1 MKIYPTIYFLL
12 ISISLLA
19 QTDKTR
25 RLEQEIHYIDSILD
39 AMNYNTEKES
49 LSVYK
54 NLLHHSK
61 SIEYNTG
68 IYDSYLYLIWYYGT
82 NKKMDSVIYFNA
94 KFQELQQKQPNNKK
108 LFVLYMNNST
118 LFSTIFGLKERAIE
132 NLLEAYELKDEMD
145 IASIHNLENNIGL
158 NYINQKKYDLGIE
171 YLQKLRKDSVNMDA
185 SQKVVNLS
193 YLALAYQYQKKHEK
207 SGELL
212 DEIEKIANKE
222 NNKGWKAYAK
232 LYKTYDY
239 ILKKQYKRSLDS
251 GLIARNLI
259 KSHFPRLISTSDLFL
274 AHAHKSLGNYKKA
287 IKYLKHGIKN
297 ETLIFEHVRFFDEL
311 SLCYKKIN
319 KIDSSFYFL
328 EKKVK
333 NMEEKDQA
341 QNQLISDYLTTKL
354 QYIDYNKNLS
364 MIKSSNKF
372 YKKENQI
379 KKKTILIQTFI
390 IIILGL
396 LLLSLVFFL
405 KNVKSRKK
413 IKKLELS
420 EKNLYKKYIADRE
433 NQLSNLLLYQSS
445 TVEHIIFLKNNL
457 FKNLRAENWN
467 EVEKGKR
474 ELNHYLE
481 NIISDNPFADRIESQ
496 YIGLIGQL
504 KKIAPELTP
513 AEINHLL
520 LIKLGLSLK
529 ESSNIL
535 NVTVNTVKT
544 SRYRAKLKLDLNK
557 DDNLRDFLNK
567 IELLDIEKEITPDK
581 V

>member
-25 RLEQEIHYIDSILD
+25 RLEQEIHYIDSTLD
-39 AMNYNTEKES
+39 VMNYNTDKES

-239 ILKKQYKRSLDS
+239 ILKKQ
-251 GLIARNLI
+251 
-259 KSHFPRLISTSDLFL
+259 
-274 AHAHKSLGNYKKA
+274 
-287 IKYLKHGIKN
+287 
-297 ETLIFEHVRFFDEL
+297 
-311 SLCYKKIN
+311 
-319 KIDSSFYFL
+319 
-328 EKKVK
+328 
-333 NMEEKDQA
+333 
-341 QNQLISDYLTTKL
+341 
-354 QYIDYNKNLS
+354 
-364 MIKSSNKF
+364 
-372 YKKENQI
+372 
-379 KKKTILIQTFI
+379 
-390 IIILGL
+390 
-396 LLLSLVFFL
+396 
-405 KNVKSRKK
+405 
-413 IKKLELS
+413 
-420 EKNLYKKYIADRE
+420 
-433 NQLSNLLLYQSS
+433 
-445 TVEHIIFLKNNL
+445 
-457 FKNLRAENWN
+457 
-467 EVEKGKR
+467 
-474 ELNHYLE
+474 
-481 NIISDNPFADRIESQ
+481 
-496 YIGLIGQL
+496 
-504 KKIAPELTP
+504 
-513 AEINHLL
+513 
-520 LIKLGLSLK
+520 
-529 ESSNIL
+529 
-535 NVTVNTVKT
+535 
-544 SRYRAKLKLDLNK
+544 
-557 DDNLRDFLNK
+557 
-567 IELLDIEKEITPDK
+567 
-581 V
+581 